1 MWSCLLVSVI
11 VRRYHSVVASAID
24 AIVMRTLSVDI
35 NMKVYV
41 RHIERML
48 LGKLGLIYLVVLQV
62 IEEIFLT

>member
-1 MWSCLLVSVI
+1 MWSCPLVSVI
-11 VRRYHSVVASAID
+11 ERRYHSVLASAID

-35 NMKVYV
+35 NMKVFV

-48 LGKLGLIYLVVLQV
+48 LVKLGLICLVVLDV

>member
-1 MWSCLLVSVI
+1 MWSCPLGSVNE
-11 VRRYHSVVASAID
+11 RRYHSVLACAID

-35 NMKVYV
+35 NMKVFV

-48 LGKLGLIYLVVLQV
+48 LVKLGLIYLVVLEV

>member
-11 VRRYHSVVASAID
+11 ERRYSVASGAID
-24 AIVMRTLSVDI
+24 AIVMKTLSVDI
-35 NMKVYV
+35 NMKVFV

-48 LGKLGLIYLVVLQV
+48 PVKLGLIYLVVLKV

>member
-1 MWSCLLVSVI
+1 VHRGI
-11 VRRYHSVVASAID
+11 VVASAID

-35 NMKVYV
+35 NMKIFV

-48 LGKLGLIYLVVLQV
+48 LVKLGLICLVVLEV